1 MWAQVFLAMMPD
13 VEEHL
18 GISLS
23 LPLSLDMGD
32 SVGQKNTSPSSPFLA
47 GHWSFGGLLFH

>member
-1 MWAQVFLAMMPD
+1 MWDQVFLAMMPD